1 MAKKTAPEA
10 GSEQKVMTKYDLKM
24 EKRRKQKKRT
34 SGRRRLQK
42 LFFLL

>member
-24 EKRRKQKKRT
+24 KKRT

>member
-24 EKRRKQKKRT
+24 EIQHGKVDLVPT
-34 SGRRRLQK
+34 
-42 LFFLL
+42 